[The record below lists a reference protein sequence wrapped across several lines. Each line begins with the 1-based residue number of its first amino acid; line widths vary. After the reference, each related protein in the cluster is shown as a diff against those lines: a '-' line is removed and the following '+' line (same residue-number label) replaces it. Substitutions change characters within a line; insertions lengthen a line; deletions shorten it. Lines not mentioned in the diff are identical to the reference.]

1 MELIDNLGVLNIPCT
16 YSRMVP
22 YNVTEVLNHM
32 YLIIR
37 NVRLIDGTGAE
48 PVLAAT
54 VVVENGV
61 ITSIGN
67 EGPLSL
73 NHKHLSLIHI

>member
-37 NVRLIDGTGAE
+37 NVTLIDGTGAE

-54 VVVENGV
+54 VVV
-61 ITSIGN
+61 
-67 EGPLSL
+67 
-73 NHKHLSLIHI
+73 